1 MKTITEHLYKNSF
14 LLSIVRY
21 EATKQKTTK
30 SLESKYDTPDRALC
44 AILDFRKC
52 KIGYLP
58 FVALIMEYYENEQV
72 FDEVVNFNM
81 LSNVIEKHYRK
92 KRLIEIKN
100 IETYLKNLKVDID
113 KIIKKSN

>member
-1 MKTITEHLYKNSF
+1 MKTISEHLDKNSF

-21 EATKQKTTK
+21 EATKQKTTE

-58 FVALIMEYYENEQV
+58 FVALIMEYAENDQV
-72 FDEVVNFNM
+72 FDEVVNFKV

-92 KRLIEIKN
+92 NRLAEIKN
-100 IETYLKNLKVDID
+100 IKTYLNNLKVDIN

>member
-1 MKTITEHLYKNSF
+1 MKTISEHLYKNSF
-14 LLSIVRY
+14 LLSIVRH
-21 EATKQKTTK
+21 EATKQKTTE

-58 FVALIMEYYENEQV
+58 FVALIMEYAENEQV
-72 FDEVVNFNM
+72 FDETINFKM
-81 LSNVIEKHYRK
+81 LSNVIEKHYK
-92 KRLIEIKN
+92 MKRLIEIKN
-100 IETYLKNLKVDID
+100 IQMYLKNLKVDIN